1 MKLKQRWLAGLLA
14 LVLLLCLPGCGAAPE
29 KAAPAPDDSAQDG
42 SFGEVA
48 QSGIDSAAR
57 MITDLNRF
65 GGLAEGAARLR
76 EPFVDTKTAESATV
90 MMYLVGSDLESA
102 EGMATNDLEEIMR
115 ADLGEH
121 VNVVIQTMGC
131 HKWHNDAV
139 SPAATQR
146 FTVENGELVCQ
157 EPDLEQ
163 LDSTA
168 PETLRD
174 FIQYCAREYPA
185 DRNILILWD
194 HGGGPVYGFGYDEYR
209 SAAST
214 LTLDEMQ
221 TALDEAGVKFDFIG
235 FDACL
240 MGCMETAVAL
250 SDYADYL
257 IASEDFISGYGWEY
271 QYWLT
276 ELGDDVTMPTAKL
289 GRTIVDTFV
298 TESEQARTAG
308 IMTLAD
314 LQYAQALYDAWWDY
328 AQANQE
334 ALTAQNYSWATE
346 NTGRGYFSGWIDGN
360 GEYAMSEYY
369 ITDLMALASTL
380 ECRESAALVRAL
392 QNIVVYSAST
402 DTDSDFTGLSVT
414 LPYGD
419 AEFYKDL
426 TGVFTA
432 CGFDS
437 DYVAWLEAFTVADGS
452 DDFYDSWSEWQ
463 ENWDNSTYFGG
474 WAGHTD

>member
-1 MKLKQRWLAGLLA
+1 MNWKKKWIAGLLA
-14 LVLLLCLPGCGAAPE
+14 LGLVLCLSGCGSAPK
-29 KAAPAPDDSAQDG
+29 KAAPAPG
-42 SFGEVA
+42 STSQGGFGEVA
-48 QSGIDSAAR
+48 RSGLDSATR
-57 MITDLNRF
+57 MFTDLNRLN
-65 GGLAEGAARLR
+65 GSAGEALSLR
-76 EPFVDTKTAESATV
+76 EPFVDTESAQSATV
-90 MMYLVGSDLESA
+90 MMYLVGSDLESS
-102 EGMATNDLEEIMR
+102 EGMASQDLDEIMR
-115 ADLGEH
+115 ADLGEQ

-139 SPAATQR
+139 SPAAAQR
-146 FTVENGELVCQ
+146 FTVENGELVCL
-157 EPDLEQ
+157 EPDLSQ

-174 FIQYCAREYPA
+174 FVQYCAREYPA

-209 SAAST
+209 SASAT

-221 TALDEAGVKFDFIG
+221 TALKEAGVKFDFIG

-240 MGCMETAVAL
+240 MGCMESAMAL
-250 SDYADYL
+250 TDCADYL

-276 ELGDDVTMPTAKL
+276 ELGDDVTLPTPSL

-298 TESEQARTAG
+298 TESEQARDAG
-308 IMTLAD
+308 ILTVVD
-314 LQYAQALYDAWWDY
+314 LQYAPSLYSAWWDF
-328 AQANQE
+328 AQANQD
-334 ALTAQNYSWATE
+334 ALTAQNYSWETE
-346 NTGRGYFSGWIDGN
+346 NTGRGYFSDWTN
-360 GEYAMSEYY
+360 NSNEYAMSEYY

-380 ECRESAALVRAL
+380 ECRESGALVRAL
-392 QNIVVYSAST
+392 QNAVVYSAST
-402 DTDSDFTGLSVT
+402 DEDSDYSGLSVT

-419 AEFYKDL
+419 PDFYTDL
-426 TGVFTA
+426 TEVFTA

-437 DYVAWLEAFTVADGS
+437 GYIQWLEAFTVADGS

-463 ENWDNSTYFGG
+463 EDWDNSTYFGG
-474 WAGHTD
+474 WAGHDD